1 MTAKDLWSMIKT
13 TVVEFTRE
21 GPLHHGAALSYYA
34 LMALVPILYLSI
46 SFFGSFVGQETMMD
60 IIHEVL
66 KEQIGIEEVDGILG
80 FLSTVDLAEGSTVLR
95 IFGVLALMLSST
107 AILNALKRSINEFY
121 EIDRK
126 WLTRKKMI
134 VHGLMFRLISV
145 LSIAAVTSVV
155 IALYFAETFLL
166 AISERYFSDRELISW
181 VFSNFA
187 RHGIPVLLNLVIFTM
202 IFKYFHDGVVR
213 WKVAITGGI
222 VTAVFLYLGQLLIK
236 FYLTNYFFGSE
247 GGVAGTMLV
256 ILVWVYYSSQIL
268 FLGAKFAYVYA
279 RFIGSPIVRRESPAI
294 KIKPLIKK

>member
-1 MTAKDLWSMIKT
+1 MTAKDLWSLMKT
-13 TVVEFTRE
+13 TVVEFARE
-21 GPLHHGAALSYYA
+21 SPLHHGAALSYYA

-60 IIHEVL
+60 IINEVL
-66 KEQIGIEEVDGILG
+66 REQIGIEEVDGILG
-80 FLSTVDLAEGSTVLR
+80 FLSTVDLADGSTIMR
-95 IFGVLALMLSST
+95 ILGILALLLSST

-121 EIDRK
+121 EIDHK
-126 WLTRKKMI
+126 WATRKKMI
-134 VHGLMFRLISV
+134 VHNLIFRLISV
-145 LSIAAVTSVV
+145 LSIAAVTSVI

-166 AISERYFSDRELISW
+166 TLSERYFSDRELISW
-181 VFSNFA
+181 LFSNFA

-202 IFKYFHDGVVR
+202 IFKYFHNGVIR
-213 WKVAITGGI
+213 WKVAIKGGV

-268 FLGAKFAYVYA
+268 FLGAKFCYVYA
-279 RFIGSPIVRRESPAI
+279 RFIGSPIVRSKQSAAKE
-294 KIKPLIKK
+294 